1 VVVTGVV
8 SDALR
13 GFPLYAAL
21 SVQPGATKTWSD
33 PATGAYTVT
42 LLQGISYTLQST
54 PWLAGYFTA
63 SVSLRAT
70 SASAR
75 LDIAHSP
82 AAADESDG
90 GCQAPSF
97 AVGSSYSEGFE
108 GTAGAALPEG
118 WSVNGQTAEG
128 SWRSAGTLNIS
139 PQYGDTTVSPHS
151 GTRQVYFNSFDT
163 SAGVTARL
171 WRAFDFRNTAGA
183 VLTFWLYHTAELSDS
198 PDQIQVQVCTATD
211 CSTESSWQNVGSP
224 IGRLDPPTGQ
234 WVQHRVSL
242 NNYANQQVRVGLQGI
257 SAYGT
262 HLAVDDLAVSTCTSL
277 PGGLV
282 FGTTYAGTTANALA
296 GVVVSSAGQTATS
309 TATPEDPAVADAFY
323 LFWLPAGSQNIT
335 AVAAGRSPL
344 QQSVTVVDRTTQKQD
359 FILEPL
365 PWQLFLPVTVR

>member
-118 WSVNGQTAEG
+118 WSAEHARSTSTRSTHQQG
-128 SWRSAGTLNIS
+128 SPPA
-139 PQYGDTTVSPHS
+139 S
-151 GTRQVYFNSFDT
+151 GVPLT
-163 SAGVTARL
+163 SAIQP
-171 WRAFDFRNTAGA
+171 
-183 VLTFWLYHTAELSDS
+183 ELS
-198 PDQIQVQVCTATD
+198 
-211 CSTESSWQNVGSP
+211 
-224 IGRLDPPTGQ
+224 
-234 WVQHRVSL
+234 
-242 NNYANQQVRVGLQGI
+242 
-257 SAYGT
+257 
-262 HLAVDDLAVSTCTSL
+262 
-277 PGGLV
+277 
-282 FGTTYAGTTANALA
+282 
-296 GVVVSSAGQTATS
+296 
-309 TATPEDPAVADAFY
+309 
-323 LFWLPAGSQNIT
+323 
-335 AVAAGRSPL
+335 
-344 QQSVTVVDRTTQKQD
+344 
-359 FILEPL
+359 
-365 PWQLFLPVTVR
+365 